1 MVPISRE
8 LLATNKPNEHA
19 LLIGVE
25 TRDAGWKI
33 TDALEELARLTETVN
48 VEVVGAVSQKL
59 DHPVAATYVGK
70 GKLDEIKSLRET
82 LDYDLVIANDELTPS
97 QQRNLEKALDCKVLD
112 RTGLILDVFAR
123 RARTHE
129 GRLQVELAQLEYRM
143 PRLTRMW
150 THLSRQSVGGVG
162 LRGPGETQLES
173 DRREIG
179 KRIAFIKDQLSHVH
193 THRQLYRDRR
203 KETRAPVAALV
214 GYTNA
219 GKSTLLNTITGAG
232 VLAEDQ
238 LFATLDPT
246 TRRIQLPGG
255 REALLTDTVGFINNL
270 PTMLIA
276 AFRATLEEINEASV
290 LIHVLDVTHPNAP
303 EQAQT
308 VMTVLEELG
317 ADDKP
322 VVWALNKIDQID
334 PEVHGSLEALTARL
348 PIAPGSL
355 VAPIS
360 GASGFNIDLLLSA
373 VAAELET
380 LDRFV
385 PVAAVIP
392 YADSALVDLFH
403 KIGRVDSI
411 DYSERGTIIHGQ
423 LPEAE
428 LARFGSRV
436 AIETGGAPAEQ
447 ATLSSTPGTAAD

>member
-1 MVPISRE
+1 
-8 LLATNKPNEHA
+8 
-19 LLIGVE
+19 VE
-25 TRDAGWKI
+25 TRDADWRI

-48 VEVVGAVSQKL
+48 VEVVGSVAQKL
-59 DHPVAATYVGK
+59 DHPVASTYVGK
-70 GKLDEIKSLRET
+70 GKVEEIKGLQEA
-82 LDYDLVIANDELTPS
+82 LEYDLVIANDELTPS

-179 KRIAFIKDQLSHVH
+179 KRIAFIKEQLGHVH

-203 KETRAPVAALV
+203 KETRAPIAALV

-219 GKSTLLNTITGAG
+219 GKSTLLNKLTGAG

-246 TRRIQLPGG
+246 TRKITLPSG

-276 AFRATLEEINEASV
+276 AFRATLEEINEATV
-290 LIHVLDVTHPNAP
+290 LVHVLDVTHPNAP

-308 VMTVLEELG
+308 VITVLEELG

-322 VVWALNKIDQID
+322 IVWALNKIDQID
-334 PEVHGSLEALTARL
+334 PEVHGSLEALVARL
-348 PIAPGSL
+348 PIDPGAL
-355 VAPIS
+355 VVPIS
-360 GASGFNIDLLLSA
+360 GFTGENTQELLAA
-373 VAAELET
+373 VAAEMET
-380 LDRFV
+380 LDRFT
-385 PVAAVIP
+385 PVTAVIP
-392 YADSALVDLFH
+392 YAESALVDLFH
-403 KIGRVDSI
+403 KVGRVDSI
-411 DYSERGTIIHGQ
+411 DYVERGTVIHGQ

-428 LARFGSRV
+428 LSRFGTRV
-436 AIETGGAPAEQ
+436 VIEAGGQTVTQPGM
-447 ATLSSTPGTAAD
+447 TTNSGTAAD